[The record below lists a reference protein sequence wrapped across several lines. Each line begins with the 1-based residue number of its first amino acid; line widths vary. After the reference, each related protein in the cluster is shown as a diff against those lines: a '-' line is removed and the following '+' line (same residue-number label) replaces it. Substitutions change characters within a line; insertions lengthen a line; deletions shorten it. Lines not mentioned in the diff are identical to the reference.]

1 MKIRCLIIDDEP
13 IACHGMEEYVSRV
26 DFLEHC
32 GTCFNASEAYQVLQ
46 TQPVDLIFADI
57 QMPRISGVDFI
68 RSLSIAPF
76 VIFTTAYPNY
86 ALEGFELGVADYLV
100 KPFSFPRFLKAVT
113 KVRDQLALRE
123 EGRNVAISERGS
135 FFVKE
140 NGKFLRIYYD
150 EIVYAEALQNYVAI
164 HLQDRKLITY
174 LTLTLLENQL
184 PATHFMKVHKSYIVA
199 LDKIKCVEGNMV
211 TLAST
216 QLPISRNLKD
226 LLMQR
231 VVESKLLK
239 R

>member
-1 MKIRCLIIDDEP
+1 
-13 IACHGMEEYVSRV
+13 
-26 DFLEHC
+26 
-32 GTCFNASEAYQVLQ
+32 
-46 TQPVDLIFADI
+46 
-57 QMPRISGVDFI
+57 
-68 RSLSIAPF
+68 
-76 VIFTTAYPNY
+76 
-86 ALEGFELGVADYLV
+86 
-100 KPFSFPRFLKAVT
+100 
-113 KVRDQLALRE
+113 
-123 EGRNVAISERGS
+123 
-135 FFVKE
+135 VKE
-140 NGKFLRIYYD
+140 NGKFLRVYYD

-184 PATHFMKVHKSYIVA
+184 PATQFMKVHKSYIVA

-226 LLMQR
+226 ILMQR